1 MTKPD
6 VRSIA
11 QHAAEEH
18 APHAA
23 VGAFIESKSEEDG
36 SQTFM
41 FESRLKG
48 YVGWRWSVN
57 VFEDQKTHEV
67 TISEVLLLPG
77 EDALVAPDWVPW
89 SERLADYKAL
99 QAELAAQGAA
109 DAAEAGDSEDSE
121 DSDDDDDSE
130 DEDDDSA
137 DDDTESQLFTEDE
150 VEAEVA
156 AAEERATE
164 QVDEDSDESDSAS
177 ATDPEPAEESK
188 GKAHNGRGRFQR
200 RRGRNKPSKK

>member
-23 VGAFIESKSEEDG
+23 VGAFIESRSEEDG

-57 VFEDQKTHEV
+57 VFEDHKTHEV

-77 EDALVAPDWVPW
+77 DDALVAPDWVPW

-99 QAELAAQGAA
+99 QAELAAQA
-109 DAAEAGDSEDSE
+109 AAEAAEAEDGE
-121 DSDDDDDSE
+121 DSDDDDSD
-130 DEDDDSA
+130 DEDSS
-137 DDDTESQLFTEDE
+137 DDDIEPQHFTEDE
-150 VEAEVA
+150 VEAEVEA
-156 AAEERATE
+156 ALELADE
-164 QVDEDSDESDSAS
+164 QAAEDSDESDSAT
-177 ATDPEPAEESK
+177 AADPEPGEDAK
-188 GKAHNGRGRFQR
+188 GKSNNGRGRFQR
-200 RRGRNKPSKK
+200 RRSRNKPNKK

>member
-41 FESRLKG
+41 FESRLRG

-99 QAELAAQGAA
+99 QAELAAQAAA

-121 DSDDDDDSE
+121 ESE
-130 DEDDDSA
+130 DDNSDYEDDDSA
-137 DDDTESQLFTEDE
+137 DDDSEPEHFTEDE

-156 AAEERATE
+156 AAEELADE
-164 QVDEDSDESDSAS
+164 QAAEDSDESDL
-177 ATDPEPAEESK
+177 ATAPDPEPAEDAK
-188 GKAHNGRGRFQR
+188 GKANNGRGRFQR
-200 RRGRNKPSKK
+200 RRGRNKPGKK